1 MPKDTVL
8 NWFSVNVDTT
18 VLLETTLNYRSDSLA
33 VNDKEM
39 RGGMRL
45 EYYGSLSTVNTTFG
59 HLPTHVRSRESAKK
73 IQRITELSSVS
84 TDVRLMKSDTT
95 LNEE

>member
-1 MPKDTVL
+1 MCQAGSNKVPVDTVL

-18 VLLETTLNYRSDSLA
+18 VLLETTLNYRSDSLE

-45 EYYGSLSTVNTTFG
+45 E
-59 HLPTHVRSRESAKK
+59 
-73 IQRITELSSVS
+73 
-84 TDVRLMKSDTT
+84 
-95 LNEE
+95 